1 MLQLIAL
8 GVYSIVFLIVAVFLV
23 LLFLTIIDAAR
34 GNAPFVPIRTRVL
47 PEIEGLLHRN
57 RPLTS
62 QSVFI
67 DPGCGNGKVLT
78 YLAQKHPD
86 TQFVGIEIN
95 LLPYLIARFSS
106 RKLANVSIV
115 RGDIFAYD
123 YRNATHVFTYLF
135 PELIDPLYNRIID
148 QARKPIVLITCDFT
162 PSKLHAVETIEL
174 KTHTMDAGLAK
185 KLYLYIVS

>member
-8 GVYSIVFLIVAVFLV
+8 GVYSIVFLIVTVFLA
-23 LLFLTIIDAAR
+23 LLFLTIIDTAR

-47 PEIEGLLHRN
+47 PEIEQLLRRH

-62 QSVFI
+62 QSVFV

-86 TQFVGIEIN
+86 TQFIGIEIN
-95 LLPYLIARFSS
+95 FLPFLIARFKS
-106 RKLANVSIV
+106 RKFSNVSIV

-123 YRNATHVFTYLF
+123 YQNTTHVFTYLF
-135 PELIDPLYNRIID
+135 PKLIDPLYNRIID
-148 QARKPIVLITCDFT
+148 QAGKPIVLITCDFT
-162 PSKLHAVETIEL
+162 PSKLHAVETIDL
-174 KTHTMDAGLAK
+174 KTHAMNAGLAK